1 MALVRKVFKTWKEDE
16 IDAACRLYL
25 ITDDAWLDGRTLGSC
40 VAEAIVGG
48 VTMVQLR
55 NKKSVNFEL
64 VKQARALAPICHIAN
79 IPLIINDD
87 LEAAKITGADGLHIG
102 QRDISC
108 AEARSVL
115 GADAI
120 VGVSAS
126 NVNEAIAAQKDGASY
141 LIAGPIFNGY
151 RDDSAERSEARP
163 IIGVSILEDICSAVE
178 IPVIASGGVTIENI
192 PELSGTRAT
201 GVASVSSIL
210 GVPDIEQAAREMLN
224 EVDAHLSA

>member
-1 MALVRKVFKTWKEDE
+1 MALVRKVFKTWKD
-16 IDAACRLYL
+16 DDVKLACRLYL
-25 ITDDAWLDGRTLGSC
+25 ITDDAWLNGRTLGSC

-55 NKKSVNFEL
+55 NKKSVDFEL

-87 LEAAKITGADGLHIG
+87 IEAAKIVGADGLHIG

-108 AEARSVL
+108 AEARAVL
-115 GADAI
+115 GSDAI

-126 NVNEAIAAQKDGASY
+126 NVDEAMAAQKDGASY
-141 LIAGPIFNGY
+141 IIAGPIFRGY
-151 RDDSAERSEARP
+151 RDDSAERSEESSV
-163 IIGVSILEDICSAVE
+163 IGVSVLEDICSAVE
-178 IPVIASGGVTIENI
+178 IPVIASGGVTPQNI
-192 PELSGTRAT
+192 PELSGSRAI

-210 GVPDIEQAAREMLN
+210 AAQNIEHAARELVN
-224 EVDAHLSA
+224 EVNAYLPA